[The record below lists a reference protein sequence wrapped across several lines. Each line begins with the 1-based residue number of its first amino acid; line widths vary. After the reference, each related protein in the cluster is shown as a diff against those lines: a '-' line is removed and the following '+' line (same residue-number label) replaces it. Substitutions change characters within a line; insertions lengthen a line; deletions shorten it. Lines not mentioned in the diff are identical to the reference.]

1 MANSVFLVLSFTSFV
16 IGYSTHNN
24 LWLDLGFFGAIS
36 NQFYMIVFTV
46 LYRPLTDMTAN
57 AAAILGVYTIS
68 STFATLLIT

>member
-1 MANSVFLVLSFTSFV
+1 
-16 IGYSTHNN
+16 